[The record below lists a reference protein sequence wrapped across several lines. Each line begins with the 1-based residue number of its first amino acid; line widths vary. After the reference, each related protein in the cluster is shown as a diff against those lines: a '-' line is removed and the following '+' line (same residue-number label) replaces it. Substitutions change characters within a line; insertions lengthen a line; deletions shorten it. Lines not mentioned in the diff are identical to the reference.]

1 MPAMVCPWTL
11 KAAARLVPVVFPQ
24 PPTPPTLPALQ
35 LRVYRLVRAYLPV
48 LKIIEAGTVLR
59 CVCTARGWLRESSL
73 WDPFWVATIVYPPN
87 HPALGRQMATQQFS
101 PRYKRSTKRQKAMR
115 RSRQRQRRAALS
127 LALLKSPVRQ
137 RQCPHAA
144 AGLPHSLLKR
154 TGTH

>member
-1 MPAMVCPWTL
+1 MVCPWTL

-115 RSRQRQRRAALS
+115 PTKRQKVMRRSTKRRKATTAPGAPVLS
-127 LALLKSPVRQ
+127 SA
-137 RQCPHAA
+137 
-144 AGLPHSLLKR
+144 
-154 TGTH
+154 